1 MCAMFGARRR
11 GGRRDVSHLRMQIG
25 ETSVVFV
32 GRCSVATVVPNL
44 TYITYCRSTS
54 LAFRR

>member
-32 GRCSVATVVPNL
+32 GRCSVATVVQLQLWTGRLVERLPGVV
-44 TYITYCRSTS
+44 
-54 LAFRR
+54 